1 MLKYFQHWQRAY
13 FGQEGLKLLQDDLTE
28 KLGRRYERF
37 SQALKDRDELAAADE
52 FSKMCLL
59 ARRSN
64 LKLPG
69 RALPNLAE
77 CWIDLFWMMG
87 RFDLMLRS
95 AEDAEAAFGK
105 DTEWTFA
112 KGEAL
117 FYLGRFEEARKA
129 LESLT
134 LEEFEDSMLY
144 YLLGCLAE
152 RRNDDRT
159 ARRFFETA
167 HRLDPNN
174 YPVPIAVS
182 ENRAVEIYN
191 EVLADLPDEIRWH
204 LREVPIFVSALPS
217 DELILGGE
225 TPLDPLVMGLFMGQS
240 VGQPESSWASDQPRI
255 LLFHKNIAKNA
266 GDPETLEDELRKTL
280 FHEVGHYLGFDEDQ
294 LEEMGLA

>member
-1 MLKYFQHWQRAY
+1 M
-13 FGQEGLKLLQDDLTE
+13 TE

-37 SQALKDRDELAAADE
+37 AQALKDRDELAAADE
-52 FSKMCLL
+52 FSKMCTM

-77 CWIDLFWMMG
+77 CWIDLFWMLG

-105 DTEWTFA
+105 DVEWTFA
-112 KGEAL
+112 KGEAF
-117 FYLGRFEEARKA
+117 FYLGRFKEARQA

-134 LEEFEDSMLY
+134 VEDFEDPMLF

-152 RRNDDRT
+152 RRDDDKA
-159 ARRFFETA
+159 ARRFFQTA
-167 HRLDPNN
+167 HRLDAAN
-174 YPVPIAVS
+174 YPVPVPVS
-182 ENRAVEIYN
+182 EERAVEIYH
-191 EVLADLPDEIRWH
+191 EVLAEIPDEIKWH
-204 LREVPIFVSALPS
+204 LRDVPIFVSAIPS
-217 DELILGGE
+217 EEVVHSSDPP
-225 TPLDPLVMGLFMGQS
+225 TDPLVMGLFMGQT
-240 VGQPESSWASDQPRI
+240 VGEPESSWPSDQPRI
-255 LLFHKNIAKNA
+255 LLFHKNIAKAA

>member
-1 MLKYFQHWQRAY
+1 MD
-13 FGQEGLKLLQDDLTE
+13 QDDLTE
-28 KLGRRYERF
+28 KLERRYERF
-37 SQALKDRDELAAADE
+37 AHALKDRDELAAADE
-52 FSKMCLL
+52 FSKMCTM
-59 ARRSN
+59 ARRAN
-64 LKLPG
+64 LRLPG

-95 AEDAEAAFGK
+95 AEDAEDAFGK
-105 DTEWTFA
+105 DTEWAFA
-112 KGEAL
+112 KGEAF
-117 FYLGRFEEARKA
+117 FYLGRFDEARKA

-134 LEEFEDSMLY
+134 LEDFEDPMLF

-174 YPVPIAVS
+174 YPVPTPIG
-182 ENRAVEIYN
+182 EDRAIEIFN
-191 EVLADLPDEIRWH
+191 EVLAEIPDEIRWH
-204 LREVPIFVSALPS
+204 LRDVPIFVSPLPS
-217 DELILGGE
+217 DEIVRGSE
-225 TPLDPLVMGLFMGQS
+225 TPLDPLVMGLFMGQP
-240 VGQPESSWASDQPRI
+240 VGQPESSWPSDQPRI

-266 GDPETLEDELRKTL
+266 GDLETLDDELRKTL